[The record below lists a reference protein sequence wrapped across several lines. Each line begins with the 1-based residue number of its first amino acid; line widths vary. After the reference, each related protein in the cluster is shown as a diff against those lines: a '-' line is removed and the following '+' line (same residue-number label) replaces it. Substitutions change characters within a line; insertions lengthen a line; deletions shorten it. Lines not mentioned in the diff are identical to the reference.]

1 VPPRFT
7 RDDDISIKERFR
19 AKGASER
26 SGASGVLRRFFFV
39 YESARARKESVH
51 LKQCRRVLF
60 ATANEPS
67 GILTERFT
75 ITIYDLRFTQS
86 LSPFFC
92 FISFYE
98 YGSDGALYTQAMCSP
113 KLNHLIA
120 EGT

>member
-1 VPPRFT
+1 
-7 RDDDISIKERFR
+7 
-19 AKGASER
+19 
-26 SGASGVLRRFFFV
+26 LRRFFFV
-39 YESARARKESVH
+39 HESARARARKESVH
-51 LKQCRRVLF
+51 LKQCRRVLL
-60 ATANEPS
+60 ATTNEPS

-75 ITIYDLRFTQS
+75 IYDLRFTIYDLRFTQS